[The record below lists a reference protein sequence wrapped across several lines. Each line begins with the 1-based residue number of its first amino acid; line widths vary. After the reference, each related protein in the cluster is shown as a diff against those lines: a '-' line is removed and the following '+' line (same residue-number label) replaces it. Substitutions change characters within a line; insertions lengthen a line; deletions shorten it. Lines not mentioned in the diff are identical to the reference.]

1 MRQENTCQFC
11 KEKYEGCHG
20 KCERYQE
27 AVRKYEELKA
37 LIMQNKQK
45 QNAVDNFKIDSV
57 RRAMKKK
64 GKR

>member
-11 KEKYEGCHG
+11 DEKHDGCHG

-27 AVRKYEELKA
+27 AVRKHKELKE

-45 QNAVDNFKIDSV
+45 QNAADNFKIDSI
-57 RRAMKKK
+57 RRARKKK
-64 GKR
+64 RK